1 MSQDKTLAVIG
12 LGLIGGSFSLA
23 MLREKTFAKHIGVDT
38 NSQHAD
44 TALSRSIVHEILDL
58 DAALTLADII
68 VLSIP
73 VDATARLL
81 PHILDHCK
89 KEAVVFDMGSTKYQ
103 MALSVDTHPN
113 RGRYVAAHP
122 MAGTEYSGPEAALTT
137 LFDGKTYIIC
147 DSEKSDKDALEKVE
161 SYFDSLQ
168 MRKVYMPAHQHDMHV
183 AYISHISHI
192 SSFVLASTVLQKEK
206 STKTIFDLA
215 SGGFESTVRLAK
227 SPPSMWLPIFY
238 QNKEYI
244 LEVLATYIRQME
256 EFKMDILEE
265 NSESLL
271 SKMQDANRIKKIIG

>member
-1 MSQDKTLAVIG
+1 
-12 LGLIGGSFSLA
+12 
-23 MLREKTFAKHIGVDT
+23 
-38 NSQHAD
+38 
-44 TALSRSIVHEILDL
+44 
-58 DAALTLADII
+58 
-68 VLSIP
+68 
-73 VDATARLL
+73 
-81 PHILDHCK
+81 
-89 KEAVVFDMGSTKYQ
+89 
-103 MALSVDTHPN
+103 
-113 RGRYVAAHP
+113 
-122 MAGTEYSGPEAALTT
+122 
-137 LFDGKTYIIC
+137 
-147 DSEKSDKDALEKVE
+147 
-161 SYFDSLQ
+161 
-168 MRKVYMPAHQHDMHV
+168 MPAHQHDMHV

-192 SSFVLASTVLQKEK
+192 SSFVLASTVLEKEK